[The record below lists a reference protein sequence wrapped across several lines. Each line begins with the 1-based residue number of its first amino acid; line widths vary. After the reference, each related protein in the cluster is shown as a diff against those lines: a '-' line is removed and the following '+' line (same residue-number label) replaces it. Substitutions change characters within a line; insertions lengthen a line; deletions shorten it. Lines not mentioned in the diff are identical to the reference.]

1 MGSFYKFN
9 YLFYCNIL
17 IFKVGVALVT
27 IYFSGGALKPTDV
40 DTLWVHVTCA
50 WFRPEVEFL
59 NHEKMEPA
67 VGMLRIPPNSFVKVT
82 NLKNWSG
89 HFFTET
95 SIKFFLQQ
103 FTG

>member
-1 MGSFYKFN
+1 MGLLLLRF
-9 YLFYCNIL
+9 
-17 IFKVGVALVT
+17 T
-27 IYFSGGALKPTDV
+27 FSGGALKPTDV

-67 VGMLRIPPNSFVKVT
+67 VGMLRIPSNSFVKVM

-95 SIKFFLQQ
+95 SVLNSSCNSLL
-103 FTG
+103 GGCAE